1 MIMRKIEIFGIG
13 LRDCSLREAMRLV
26 DAYLKEGAVHTI
38 DCVTAQMLLQAETSE
53 EQKEWLEAMDMTV
66 LCDVDVLRA
75 AGVEARG
82 RVKEIE
88 NRAFLK
94 EFFKK
99 LAREKRN
106 ICLLGD
112 SRDTLDTLKNYLAG
126 RMIAVSGEMLLT
138 EEAAGRADSLI
149 NEINDVAPDVILVT
163 IPYPAGERFVFE
175 NKARINSSIWISL
188 PGRKEFAERK
198 ETWFY
203 GVCRRL
209 RGQFFR
215 HKVDRYKNEERAE

>member
-1 MIMRKIEIFGIG
+1 MRRIEIFGIG
-13 LRDCSLREAMRLV
+13 LRDCSLRESMRLV

-66 LCDVDVLRA
+66 LCDADVLRA
-75 AGVEARG
+75 ARAETRG

-88 NRAFLK
+88 NQAFLK

-106 ICLLGD
+106 VYLLGD
-112 SRDTLDTLKNYLAG
+112 RQDALDTLKNYLTG
-126 RMIAVSGEMLLT
+126 RMITVSGETLLT
-138 EEAAGRADSLI
+138 EEAVGRVDSLI

-163 IPYPAGERFVFE
+163 IPYPAGEQFVFE
-175 NKARINSSIWISL
+175 NKGRINSSIWMGL
-188 PGRKEFAERK
+188 PGRKEFEERK
-198 ETWFY
+198 ETWYY
-203 GVCRRL
+203 GVFRRL
-209 RGQFFR
+209 RGRFFR